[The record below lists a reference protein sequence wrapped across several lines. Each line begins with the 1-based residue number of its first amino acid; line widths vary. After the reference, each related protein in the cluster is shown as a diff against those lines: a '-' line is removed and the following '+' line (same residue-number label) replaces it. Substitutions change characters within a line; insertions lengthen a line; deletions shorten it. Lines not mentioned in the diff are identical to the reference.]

1 MIAALEPIVTASVL
15 TNMRT
20 ILSDWFIRIFGEF
33 ISAAN
38 GI

>member
-1 MIAALEPIVTASVL
+1 MIAALEPIVTAGFL
-15 TNMRT
+15 TNMGT
-20 ILSDWFIRIFGEF
+20 ILSDWFITIFGEF